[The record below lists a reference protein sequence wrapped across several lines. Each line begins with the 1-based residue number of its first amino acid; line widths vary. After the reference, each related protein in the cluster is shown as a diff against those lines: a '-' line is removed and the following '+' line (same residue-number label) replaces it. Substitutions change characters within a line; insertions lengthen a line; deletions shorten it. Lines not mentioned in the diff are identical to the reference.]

1 MDLDALKFLEDESAA
16 WRPFEVLLELSNAG
30 LSVPLETVHGWSGRD
45 LMAHLTHWQ
54 DVGRAVA
61 RELAL
66 RETSQTKVQSDMDW
80 DARGDAINEE
90 VRRAGQALPIE
101 EVRSR
106 FRLIPGELRGYLAVV
121 PETRWL
127 KNSDYASFFLNQT
140 TDHYAAHMADLAAVR
155 AAAESVT
162 PG

>member
-16 WRPFEVLLELSNAG
+16 WRPFEVLLELSDAG
-30 LSVPLETVHGWSGRD
+30 LSVPLGTAHGWSGRD

-66 RETSQTKVQSDMDW
+66 RETSETKVQSDMDW

-90 VRRAGQALPIE
+90 VRRAGQALAID

-106 FRLIPGELRGYLAVV
+106 FRLIPSELRGYLAVV

-127 KNSDYASFFLNQT
+127 KNGDYASFFLNQT